1 MNTKVLFNE
10 QQIQDA
16 VKAVAYDLNT
26 TTDYWSEN
34 NVFVGVLTGGFMFY
48 TDLVKQISFPIE
60 CDFVRTKSYVT
71 NQSQVKPV
79 VTKDIE
85 LDVEEKNIFLIDDIL
100 DSGNTMKFLLNHF
113 LAKKPLS
120 INIVTLF
127 TREGVKFENRF
138 GKLYTSLYVEDNS
151 WLCGYGMDDNGL
163 YRNTSYVFVK

>member
-10 QQIQDA
+10 QQVQDA
-16 VKAVAYDLNT
+16 VKAVALELNT
-26 TTDYWSEN
+26 TTEYWGEN

-71 NQSQVKPV
+71 NQSQVKPI

-138 GKLYTSLYVEDNS
+138 GKLYTSLYVEDNR

>member
-1 MNTKVLFNE
+1 MNTKILFNE

-26 TTDYWSEN
+26 TTDYWGEN

-48 TDLVKQISFPIE
+48 TDLIKQISFPIE
-60 CDFVRTKSYVT
+60 CDFIRTKSYVT

-85 LDVEEKNIFLIDDIL
+85 LDAEEKNIFLIDDIL

-127 TREGVKFENRF
+127 TREGIKFENRF
-138 GKLYTSLYVEDNS
+138 GKLYSSLYVEDNS

-163 YRNTSYVFVK
+163 YRNIPYVFVK

>member
-16 VKAVAYDLNT
+16 VKSVAYELNT
-26 TTDYWSEN
+26 TTEYWGEN

-71 NQSQVKPV
+71 NQSQVKPI

-138 GKLYTSLYVEDNS
+138 GKTYASLYVEDNS

-163 YRNTSYVFVK
+163 SRNTSYVFVK

>member
-48 TDLVKQISFPIE
+48 TDLVKQIGFPIE
-60 CDFVRTKSYVT
+60 CDFIRTKSYVT
-71 NQSQVKPV
+71 NQSQIKPI

-85 LDVEEKNIFLIDDIL
+85 LNIEEKNIFLIDDIL

-127 TREGVKFENRF
+127 TRDGIKFENRF
-138 GKLYTSLYVEDNS
+138 GKMYTSLYVKDES
-151 WLCGYGMDDNGL
+151 WLVGYGMDDNSL
-163 YRNTSYVFVK
+163 YRNLPYVFVK

>member
-48 TDLVKQISFPIE
+48 TDLVKQIGFPIE
-60 CDFVRTKSYVT
+60 CDFIRTKSYVT
-71 NQSQVKPV
+71 NQSQIKPM

-85 LDVEEKNIFLIDDIL
+85 LNIEEKNIFLIDDIL

-127 TREGVKFENRF
+127 TRDGIKFENRF
-138 GKLYTSLYVEDNS
+138 GKMYTSLYVKDES
-151 WLCGYGMDDNGL
+151 WLVGYGMDDNSL
-163 YRNTSYVFVK
+163 YRNLPYVFVK